1 MRVNDR
7 MNWLYKK
14 CDYHDFVIHI
24 LHIKIIHFQCLFH
37 SIVPSCNKFLDTA
50 SDTYHHMCLKLSS
63 FSINIWSMPNF
74 FARFTFLLI
83 MAITFLCDYCCH
95 CSFSFSSFVSG
106 VLHGMLL
113 KYEDD
118 TQVWQFSPHGFT
130 FTFLYH
136 SDGSSLKGQSKF
148 HLVMNCFY

>member
-50 SDTYHHMCLKLSS
+50 SDTYHHMYLKLSS

-83 MAITFLCDYCCH
+83 MAITFLCVIIVAIVLSLFPLLFLEFCMACC
-95 CSFSFSSFVSG
+95 SNMRTIPRFGNLLPTVSLLRFSITAM
-106 VLHGMLL
+106 VLL
-113 KYEDD
+113 
-118 TQVWQFSPHGFT
+118 
-130 FTFLYH
+130 
-136 SDGSSLKGQSKF
+136 
-148 HLVMNCFY
+148 